1 MKNVNKATRKTAKPW
16 AEQYLQDRAVDV
28 EFAKRCGVKV
38 YDERIVFPRIH
49 PLTGNDLNAS
59 STRHQTP
66 PTDPKTG
73 KAMKFTRRPGV
84 GNVLYFPRCLDW
96 KTAFS
101 NTSIDLYIV
110 ESECSALALAQRG
123 LYAIGTGGKDN
134 VFMVGTKKQKLH
146 EQFNLIKLTG
156 RRVLLAFDGDMATN
170 PLVRDSVQAAAKL
183 FREVKQ

>member
-1 MKNVNKATRKTAKPW
+1 VRNANRTTQKTAKPW
-16 AEQYLQDRAVDV
+16 AEKYLEDRAVDLD
-28 EFAKRCGVKV
+28 FAKRCGVKV
-38 YDERIVFPRIH
+38 YGERVMFPRIH

-101 NTSIDLYIV
+101 DTSIDLYVV

-134 VFMVGTKKQKLH
+134 VFMAGTKRQTLH
-146 EQFNLIKLTG
+146 EHFSLIKLRG
-156 RRVLLAFDGDMATN
+156 RRVFLGFDGDMAIN
-170 PLVRDSVQAAAKL
+170 PQVRDSVEAAAKL
-183 FREVKQ
+183 FAEANQ